1 MYVFLAKFPIN
12 EIIIMKQGKILV
24 SGSRN
29 NILKS
34 VEEKIWECDDIE
46 KNNHVIICN
55 QKPAPKVF
63 WNAFSC

>member
-1 MYVFLAKFPIN
+1 M
-12 EIIIMKQGKILV
+12 

-55 QKPAPKVF
+55 QRMKMIKLF
-63 WNAFSC
+63 LE